1 MTHISTRTLDCGLVL
16 LVERMDGVRSAAVS
30 WAIPAGAARDPNDRQ
45 GLAAMWHELLL
56 RGAGELDS
64 RAHADALDRLGAT
77 RGCEVGMLSLRLTLT
92 LLGERV
98 LEALPLIV
106 DMVRRPR
113 FEAAAIEP
121 VRDLCLQSLASLADE
136 PQQRASLAARARHYP
151 APFDRSG
158 MGTEAGL
165 GAITR
170 DDVVQHWRTR
180 AVPTGSVLAIAGP
193 VDADA
198 IAARLNL
205 LLSGWTGAASPI
217 TRATPPARGYAHEPD
232 QSNQVQILA
241 LFDGPT
247 ESHPDCRLE
256 RAATAVLS
264 GGMSG
269 RLFTEVREKRA
280 LCYSVAAGYTTEK
293 DTGTLS
299 AYVGTTPERAQQSLD
314 VLWSELQRLGTPEG
328 RATPEELHRAKIGMK
343 SRLIFSGES
352 TSARASALTGD
363 YIRLGRAR
371 PLSELVSQIESLSLD
386 ELNAYLARRSTGRPT
401 IQTLGPTALTP
412 PSQPRA

>member
-1 MTHISTRTLDCGLVL
+1 MTHISTRTLECGLVL
-16 LVERMDGVRSAAVS
+16 LVERMDGVRSAAIS
-30 WAIPAGAARDPNDRQ
+30 WAIPAGAARDPDDRQ

-56 RGAGELDS
+56 RGAGDLDS

-77 RGCEVGMLSLRLTLT
+77 RGCEVGMLSLRLSLT

-98 LEALPLIV
+98 LEALPLVV

-113 FEAAAIEP
+113 FEAGAIEP

-136 PQQRASLAARARHYP
+136 PQQRASLAARDRHYSS
-151 APFDRSG
+151 PFNRSG
-158 MGTEAGL
+158 MGTEEGL
-165 GAITR
+165 AAITR
-170 DDVVQHWRTR
+170 DDIVDHWQAR
-180 AVPTGSVLAIAGP
+180 AVPVGSVLAIAGP

-198 IAARLNL
+198 IANRLNTL
-205 LLSGWTGAASPI
+205 LKGWTGSATTIPRAA
-217 TRATPPARGYAHEPD
+217 APARGYAHETD

-241 LFDGPT
+241 LFDAPT

-256 RAATAVLS
+256 RAAAAVLS

-280 LCYSVAAGYTTEK
+280 LCYSVAAGYSTEK

-314 VLWSELQRLGTPEG
+314 VLWSELQRLATPEG
-328 RATPEELHRAKIGMK
+328 RATPEELQRAMIGMK

-352 TSARASALTGD
+352 TGARAGALTGD
-363 YIRLGRAR
+363 FIRLGRAR
-371 PLSELVSQIESLSLD
+371 PLSELIAQIESLTLD
-386 ELNAYLARRSTGRPT
+386 ELNAYLARRTAGRPT
-401 IQTLGPTALTP
+401 IQTLGPTPLTP
-412 PSQPRA
+412 P

>member
-16 LVERMDGVRSAAVS
+16 LVERMDGVRSAAIS
-30 WAIPAGAARDPNDRQ
+30 WAIPAGAARDPDDRQ

-56 RGAGELDS
+56 RGAGNLDS
-64 RAHADALDRLGAT
+64 RAHADALDRLGTT
-77 RGCEVGMLSLRLTLT
+77 RGWDVGMLSLRLGLT

-98 LEALPLIV
+98 LEALPLVV

-113 FEAAAIEP
+113 FEEAAIEP

-136 PQQRASLAARARHYP
+136 PQQRASLAARSRHNP
-151 APFDRSG
+151 SPFNRSG
-158 MGTEAGL
+158 MGTEDGL
-165 GAITR
+165 TAITR
-170 DDVVQHWRTR
+170 DDVVTGWHQR
-180 AVPTGSVLAIAGP
+180 AVPVGSVLAIAGP

-198 IAARLNL
+198 IADRLNTL
-205 LLSGWTGAASPI
+205 LDGWTGSIAPI
-217 TRATPPARGYAHEPD
+217 PRAPALARGYAHETD

-241 LFDGPT
+241 LFDAPP

-256 RAATAVLS
+256 RATAAVLS

-293 DTGTLS
+293 DIGTLS

-314 VLWSELQRLGTPEG
+314 VLWSELQRLATPEG
-328 RATPEELHRAKIGMK
+328 RATPEELHRAAVGMK

-352 TSARASALTGD
+352 TTARAGALTGD

-371 PLSELVSQIESLSLD
+371 PLSELIEQIQLLNLD
-386 ELNAYLARRSTGRPT
+386 ELNAYLARRKPGHPT
-401 IQTLGPTALTP
+401 IQTLGPAALTP
-412 PSQPRA
+412 P